1 MKSRFH
7 HIHLICGALDEMQNF
22 FIDVLGATLVTRMKF
37 GDADGV
43 KLELGGV
50 IINLRVP
57 DEGEQIVS
65 DGGTHFGYDHICL
78 EVEDLEKT
86 YGDLTKKGFV
96 FLNPPMQ
103 SRNVKTAFFKGPED
117 ITIELLQVLG

>member
-7 HIHLICGALDEMQNF
+7 HIHLICAALDEMQNF
-22 FIDVLGATLVTRMKF
+22 FIDILGANLVTRLKF
-37 GDADGV
+37 GDAVGA

-50 IINLRVP
+50 LINISVP
-57 DEGEQIVS
+57 DEGEQIVK
-65 DGGTHFGYDHICL
+65 DDGTHFGYDHICL

-86 YGDLTKKGFV
+86 YGDLTKKGFI

-103 SRNVKTAFFKGPED
+103 SGNVKKAFLKGPED
-117 ITIELLQVLG
+117 ITIELLQVLA